1 MTAPPSGAGRDVEL
15 TAVRLAAFGVGFAT
29 LLGTFIVILTVL
41 GVNALRETHIE
52 AAFYLLAAGTLSGLT
67 AAAVAAWRLLAP
79 LGSDFRRGSFAIVS
93 AFATVVLMLLALPI
107 HGLLGRGGLLGL
119 AALSALGC
127 LGLWWRIGR
136 RPAQS

>member
-1 MTAPPSGAGRDVEL
+1 MTTAPSGAGPAADL
-15 TAVRLAAFGVGFAT
+15 APLRLAAFGVAFAT
-29 LLGTFIVILTVL
+29 LLGTFIVIVTVL

-52 AAFYLLAAGTLSGLT
+52 AAFYLLATGTLGGL
-67 AAAVAAWRLLAP
+67 AAAAAAAWRLLAP

-107 HGLLGRGGLLGL
+107 HGLLGRAGLLGL

-127 LGLWWRIGR
+127 LVLWYRIR
-136 RPAQS
+136 HRPAQS